1 MVYARA
7 HDQTVENDYFAA
19 MGRIEHRLE
28 LVDQPTKVTLP
39 VSAPQRSQLL
49 SLAEQL
55 FVPELTYEL
64 RLEIVSQMRGLLV
77 GQSEWTPPPVPT
89 NVKTIYSKIFGW

>member
-1 MVYARA
+1 
-7 HDQTVENDYFAA
+7 

-55 FVPELTYEL
+55 FVPELTYEWRW
-64 RLEIVSQMRGLLV
+64 RLYLKCEACSLVNRNGPHRLFQQM
-77 GQSEWTPPPVPT
+77 
-89 NVKTIYSKIFGW
+89 